1 MEIKKSL
8 WIIKGRLERKR
19 LFRSAMMLFES
30 DEWRFQKAY
39 GLALPN

>member
-30 DEWRFQKAY
+30 AEWRFQKAY
-39 GLALPN
+39 GLAQPN

>member
-19 LFRSAMMLFES
+19 LFKSAIIVTENA
-30 DEWRFQKAY
+30 EGRFQKVY
-39 GLALPN
+39 ELASPN

>member
-19 LFRSAMMLFES
+19 LFRSAMIITVSAER
-30 DEWRFQKAY
+30 RFQKAY

>member
-19 LFRSAMMLFES
+19 LFRSAMMITES
-30 DEWRFQKAY
+30 AEGRFQKAC
-39 GLALPN
+39 GLA

>member
-8 WIIKGRLERKR
+8 WIIKDRLERKR
-19 LFRSAMMLFES
+19 LFRSAMMIAES
-30 DEWRFQKAY
+30 AEGRFQKAC

>member
-19 LFRSAMMLFES
+19 LFRSAMIIFGSAEG
-30 DEWRFQKAY
+30 RFQKAY
-39 GLALPN
+39 GLAQSN

>member
-19 LFRSAMMLFES
+19 LSKSAMIIFGSAEG
-30 DEWRFQKAY
+30 RFQKAY

>member
-19 LFRSAMMLFES
+19 LFRSAMMIIES
-30 DEWRFQKAY
+30 AEGRFQ
-39 GLALPN
+39 